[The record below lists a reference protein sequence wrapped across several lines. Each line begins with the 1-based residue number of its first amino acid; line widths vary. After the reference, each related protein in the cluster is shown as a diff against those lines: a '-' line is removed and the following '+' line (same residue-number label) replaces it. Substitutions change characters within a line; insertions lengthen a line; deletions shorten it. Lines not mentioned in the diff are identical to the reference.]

1 MKAVVTVIGEDRVG
15 IIARVS
21 ACLAENNINILDI
34 NQTIMGN
41 LFTMI
46 MMVDIKE
53 TQCKFS
59 EISEKMEKLGNEL
72 GVKILMTQEEIY
84 KSMHR
89 I

>member
-15 IIARVS
+15 IIAKVS
-21 ACLAENNINILDI
+21 ACLADYSINILDI

-46 MMVDIKE
+46 MMVDTKDMP
-53 TQCKFS
+53 CKFF
-59 EISEKMEKLGNEL
+59 EISEKMEKLGDEL

>member
-15 IIARVS
+15 IIAKVS
-21 ACLAENNINILDI
+21 ACLAENSINILDI

-46 MMVDIKE
+46 MMVDTKDMP
-53 TQCKFS
+53 CKFS
-59 EISEKMEKLGNEL
+59 EISEKMEKLGDEL